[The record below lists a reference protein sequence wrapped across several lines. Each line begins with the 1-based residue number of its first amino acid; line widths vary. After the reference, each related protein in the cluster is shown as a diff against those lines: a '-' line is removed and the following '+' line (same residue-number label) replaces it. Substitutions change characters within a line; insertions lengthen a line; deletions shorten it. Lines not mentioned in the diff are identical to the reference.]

1 MLSKNARATET
12 AVYGWPNGVIG
23 NPNPRIGLGSVLI
36 DQITGPGPLQET
48 GI

>member
-1 MLSKNARATET
+1 MMMMFMPVGMRT
-12 AVYGWPNGVIG
+12 
-23 NPNPRIGLGSVLI
+23 PNPRGGLGSVLI

>member
-1 MLSKNARATET
+1 ML
-12 AVYGWPNGVIG
+12 NGK